1 MSPPLSWLVLSLLA
15 LDAAAAAA
23 SAGSSTSEDSLGT
36 GLKLALRLYDEC
48 SRRDAL
54 GACLKAKAV
63 GFLDRALRM
72 RDIPLG
78 ESVRLVRTP
87 DAAAAAAVVD
97 NVAKVFSE
105 ADVASLEPEDRDER
119 LDALLL
125 ERVARFLNTHTVQLD
140 LPRVDSASLEKG
152 VEEGKD

>member
-87 DAAAAAAVVD
+87 DAAAVVVD